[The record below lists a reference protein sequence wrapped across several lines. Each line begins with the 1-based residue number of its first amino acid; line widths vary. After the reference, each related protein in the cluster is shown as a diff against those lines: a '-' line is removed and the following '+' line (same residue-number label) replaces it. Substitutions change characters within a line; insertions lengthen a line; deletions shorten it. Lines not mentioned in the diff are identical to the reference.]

1 MSNEMVLMTIAVAA
15 LVTLALRV
23 LPFVLLGG
31 KETPEYVLYLGR
43 VLPYAIMAMLIVYC
57 LKGISFTGGSHGI
70 PEIAAVAAVAAIH
83 ACKKNSLL
91 SIVAGTALYMFLVQM
106 VF

>member
-1 MSNEMVLMTIAVAA
+1 MSNDMVLMTIAVAA

-83 ACKKNSLL
+83 ACNKISLL
-91 SIVAGTALYMFLVQM
+91 SILAGTALYMFLVQM